1 MLAPTCSTMSRIQ
14 SIPYTIPF
22 VYRYSTY
29 PRFDRRY
36 TDTLFNLVTANLFTH
51 SVTHHPVINSLIT
64 LCTLWWCPTEWAQRY
79 LSVTRSDKSQ
89 SRFVPTQQ
97 TLSEIPVVHLY
108 SHPVTL
114 WRLVHPKALLWYP
127 GVTQSHGLRKWNLTL
142 EKLLANE
149 LHDLVLCL
157 GLGLVHHIILLMMW
171 SRYQRH
177 PMSMV
182 RKP

>member
-1 MLAPTCSTMSRIQ
+1 MLLAWDSIVGILIPSSISLPASIFTRSVMHHPATNSLVTMLAR
-14 SIPYTIPF
+14 
-22 VYRYSTY
+22 
-29 PRFDRRY
+29 
-36 TDTLFNLVTANLFTH
+36 
-51 SVTHHPVINSLIT
+51 LIVM
-64 LCTLWWCPTEWAQRY
+64 CITEWAQRY

-97 TLSEIPVVHLY
+97 TLSEIPVVNLY
-108 SHPVTL
+108 SHPVTCDVWHTQSTPTVSGSCTISWSKEMIL
-114 WRLVHPKALLWYP
+114 DIRKAL
-127 GVTQSHGLRKWNLTL
+127 
-142 EKLLANE
+142 ACE

-171 SRYQRH
+171 SRYQWH

>member
-1 MLAPTCSTMSRIQ
+1 MLHDDLIGWTTMSRIQ

-22 VYRYSTY
+22 VYRYSTC

-36 TDTLFNLVTANLFTH
+36 TDTLLNLVAGK
-51 SVTHHPVINSLIT
+51 SLYSFRNTSSRDQLLDHI

-79 LSVTRSDKSQ
+79 LSVIRSDKSQ

-114 WRLVHPKALLWYP
+114 WRLIHPKHSY
-127 GVTQSHGLRKWNLTL
+127 GIQ
-142 EKLLANE
+142 E
-149 LHDLVLCL
+149 LHALMVKGRDTWHWQSSSKRTTRSLC
-157 GLGLVHHIILLMMW
+157 
-171 SRYQRH
+171 
-177 PMSMV
+177 
-182 RKP
+182 